1 MKTRTGYAI
10 LQLSGV
16 LVPIILGVLSTATCA
31 ASPLAE
37 SDASDIEYA
46 SPQLAIEALR
56 RKEGVEVVTE
66 SNGWIVAAD
75 QKANALWSFSPVG
88 DPSYPAMVKRT
99 IVESAGGAMSLQM
112 DVSCGAS
119 KEACDSLVRRFI
131 ELNEKV
137 VQ

>member
-1 MKTRTGYAI
+1 MKKTIAGYAI
-10 LQLSGV
+10 LLFLSV
-16 LVPIILGVLSTATCA
+16 I
-31 ASPLAE
+31 ASADPPLAE
-37 SDASDIEYA
+37 SEKSDIEYA

-66 SNGWIVAAD
+66 ANGWIVAAD

-99 IVESAGGAMSLQM
+99 IVESTGGAMSLEM
-112 DVSCGAS
+112 EVSCGAS
-119 KEACDSLVRRFI
+119 KEACDSLVKRFI
-131 ELNEKV
+131 EQNEKI